1 MVLAASCSTSTTVPE
16 IPEEALA
23 LIVPSC
29 PARFVSAM
37 FSPDLPGSGSGAMK
51 ITFGGHVVLF

>member
-23 LIVPSC
+23 LIAPSC

-37 FSPDLPGSGSGAMK
+37 FSLDLPRSGTGALK
-51 ITFGGHVVLF
+51 VTFGAHVVLF